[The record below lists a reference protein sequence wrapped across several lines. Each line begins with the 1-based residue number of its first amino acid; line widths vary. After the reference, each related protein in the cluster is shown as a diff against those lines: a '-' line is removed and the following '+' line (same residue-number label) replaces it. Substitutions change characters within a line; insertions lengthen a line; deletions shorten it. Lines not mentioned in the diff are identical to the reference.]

1 MSHTGTDSFHWT
13 TSWTVEKWNLDKI
26 QWAQSEAGLWTRV
39 RALRPSQR
47 GYLTRFVGGEAGS
60 VLMRRLGLAPDE
72 VVEVPGN
79 LALNEGIT
87 EMWKLVAGITATAYS
102 NANARIGVGT
112 STTAEAA
119 TQTGV
124 ITAAVYKAMNASYP
138 SVSAQT
144 ITFQSDFGT
153 ADANQ
158 AWAEWEVDNGAT
170 AAKSANRKVQAFG
183 TKPSTQTWTI
193 SANLTLS

>member
-1 MSHTGTDSFHWT
+1 MHTDTDSFHWRT
-13 TSWTVEKWNLDKI
+13 QWTVEKWNLDQI
-26 QWAQSEAGLWTRV
+26 QWAQSKNPFWTRKE
-39 RALRPSQR
+39 P
-47 GYLTRFVGGEAGS
+47 GS
-60 VLMRRLGLAPDE
+60 VRMRQLGLMPDE
-72 VVEVPGN
+72 TVEIAGN

-87 EMWKLVAGITATAYS
+87 EVWKLVGGITATAYS

-170 AAKSANRKVQAFG
+170 ALKSLNRKVQALG
-183 TKPSTQTWTI
+183 TKPSTQTWTM
-193 SANLTLS
+193 SASLTLA